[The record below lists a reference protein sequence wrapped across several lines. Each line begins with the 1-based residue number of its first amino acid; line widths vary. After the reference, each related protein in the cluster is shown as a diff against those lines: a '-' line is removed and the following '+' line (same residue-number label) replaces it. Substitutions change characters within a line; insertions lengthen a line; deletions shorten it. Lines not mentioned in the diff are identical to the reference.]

1 MENYRQ
7 YLDPKVVDK
16 ISRLELKARLIV
28 EGFVQGLHR
37 SPYHGVSVEFA
48 EHREYTPG
56 DDLRHLDWKVFGKS
70 DRFYI
75 KRYEEETNL
84 ECVIVLDCSESMTYS
99 GRAAGGI
106 SKFQYGRLICAAL
119 TFLILR
125 QRDSAGLALFD
136 TQLTRYLPPRTNPA
150 HLAAIV
156 KALEADPGPQKTD
169 LGLVLTSLAERIKHR
184 GLVFLISDF
193 FDEPERILAGLSR
206 LKQKK
211 NDVALLHV
219 VDQDETEFPF
229 DRLYRFEGMEGYP
242 DLTVDARA
250 LRQAYMEAFQEFETR
265 LRRGCAADRIDYVRM
280 TTDQSLDVALSAYLA
295 NRARRMQR
303 R

>member
-1 MENYRQ
+1 MQNYRQ

-16 ISRLELKARLIV
+16 IGRLELKARLIV

-56 DDLRHLDWKVFGKS
+56 DDLRHLDWKVYGKS

-84 ECVIVLDCSESMTYS
+84 ECILVLDCSESMTYAGPNS
-99 GRAAGGI
+99 GGI
-106 SKFQYGRLICAAL
+106 SKFHYGRLICAAL
-119 TFLILR
+119 AFMILR

-136 TQLTRYLPPRTNPA
+136 QSLERYLPPRTNPA

-156 KALEADPGPQKTD
+156 KLLESEPGPQKTD
-169 LGLVLTSLAERIKHR
+169 VGGVLTALSERIKHK
-184 GLVFLISDF
+184 GLVFVVSDF

-211 NDVALLHV
+211 LDVALFHV
-219 VDQDETEFPF
+219 LDRDEIEFPF
-229 DRLYRFEGMEGYP
+229 DRMYRFEGLENLP
-242 DLTVDARA
+242 DLTVDAKA
-250 LRQAYMEAFQEFETR
+250 LRAAYQEVFQEFETR
-265 LRRGCAADRIDYVRM
+265 LRRGCTADRIDYVRM
-280 TTDQSLDVALSAYLA
+280 ATDQPLDIALSAYLA
-295 NRARRMQR
+295 NRARRLQR